1 MKSRQYNF
9 LLGFLI
15 IANSIMTGALTEY
28 QAAHHT
34 SAIPWSFRAPELVF
48 ASIFA
53 LEIGTRICLHGCS
66 FLTKPGWHWNLFDL
80 IVVIMQVGE
89 DAFSLWMELSHSQS
103 ESRRPT
109 TLEMKLFPIL
119 SFMRSARIFRL
130 ARIFHLIAELR
141 MLLASIANS
150 FRSLLWTVVMLLALT
165 YMVAVYITQF
175 VLDHRLRLTRDDS
188 EEDSAQLL
196 VELYGTLPRSML
208 TLYESISDGVHWK
221 HVMDPLREEVSPW
234 LALTFSLYI
243 SFVIF
248 AMLNLIHGVYVESI
262 IRTASEDKRRV
273 LMMEMHQLFLQ
284 ADVDGSGTITWEE
297 FGAQLEKSEMRS
309 YLKEIDLDLEEAREL
324 FLLLDTE
331 EEGEID
337 IEQLVN
343 GCVRLHGTAKAMDL
357 AVMMQEMKRMAR
369 QLNSHA
375 HVVEEQLTWLVQQS
389 TRMVNDASDTS
400 LEQLQMTALRSQLP
414 KSR

>member
-1 MKSRQYNF
+1 
-9 LLGFLI
+9 
-15 IANSIMTGALTEY
+15 
-28 QAAHHT
+28 
-34 SAIPWSFRAPELVF
+34 
-48 ASIFA
+48 
-53 LEIGTRICLHGCS
+53 
-66 FLTKPGWHWNLFDL
+66 
-80 IVVIMQVGE
+80 
-89 DAFSLWMELSHSQS
+89 
-103 ESRRPT
+103 
-109 TLEMKLFPIL
+109 
-119 SFMRSARIFRL
+119 
-130 ARIFHLIAELR
+130 
-141 MLLASIANS
+141 
-150 FRSLLWTVVMLLALT
+150 
-165 YMVAVYITQF
+165 MVAVYITQF